1 MNDDESHLATTGEV
15 SGPALDL
22 SVARLRRDLRLF
34 HVYRFLSTSYLFVPV
49 LIAFFRA
56 RGLDF
61 LHIGLLNSVYALTAI
76 CFEVPTGALADRFG
90 RRRAMMLGA
99 LLMAAGCL
107 VNFQGATFWWFALG
121 EGLLALGMTL
131 TSGADSAY
139 LYDRLAQAGRSEDYR
154 RYEGSATASKLLG
167 ASLALVAG
175 GYLAERSLELT
186 YGVSAIVC
194 ALAAIVAAMMHE
206 RPLVERRR
214 MSRGIWSGF
223 GHGIVRA
230 GSVVFAQPELR
241 LAVIFSLLAFT
252 LLRAGLYLHPAY
264 LSSVGFTH
272 AGVGWVMAG
281 LSLVGA
287 VGAFGVEPVRRRIGE
302 AGLVW
307 GLPMVLG
314 LTYACLTSTVALVG
328 VGLLVLQAWC
338 NGIYSPLSKELLN
351 REIHESRQR
360 ATVLSVESMF
370 RRLAFGVFAPV
381 AGWLLDSH
389 GLVGARLL
397 CFGFAIVGALVL
409 GSALRRRGAAGP
421 VGVPTAALDLPR
433 SGPRPVGAPQKTA
446 A

>member
-1 MNDDESHLATTGEV
+1 M
-15 SGPALDL
+15 SGPAFDL
-22 SVARLRRDLRLF
+22 SEARLRRDLRLF
-34 HVYRFLSTSYLFVPV
+34 HLYRFLSTSYLFVPV
-49 LIAFFRA
+49 LVAFFRA

-76 CFEVPTGALADRFG
+76 VFEVPTGALADRFG
-90 RRRAMMLGA
+90 RRRAMILGA

-107 VNFQGATFWWFALG
+107 VNFQGTSFWWFALG

-139 LYDRLAQAGRSEDYR
+139 LYDRLAQAGRSHEYR
-154 RYEGSATASKLLG
+154 MREGSATASKLLG
-167 ASLALVAG
+167 AGLALVAG
-175 GYLAERSLELT
+175 GYLAERSLALT
-186 YGVSAIVC
+186 YAASSVVC
-194 ALAAIVAAMMHE
+194 GLAALVAVAMHE

-214 MSRGIWSGF
+214 SPRGVWSGF
-223 GHGIVRA
+223 GAGILRASVMVVR
-230 GSVVFAQPELR
+230 QPELR

-252 LLRAGLYLHPAY
+252 LLRVGLYLHPAY
-264 LSSVGFTH
+264 LQSVGFSN
-272 AGVGWVMAG
+272 AGTGWILAG
-281 LSLVGA
+281 LSVVGA
-287 VGAFGVEPVRRRIGE
+287 VGAFAVEPVRRRIGE

-307 GLPMVLG
+307 GLPMLLG
-314 LTYACLTSTVALVG
+314 LTYACLTSAVAAVGVAL
-328 VGLLVLQAWC
+328 LVVQAWC

-381 AGWLLDSH
+381 AGWLVDRS

-397 CFGFAIVGALVL
+397 CFGFAVVGAVVL
-409 GSALRRRGAAGP
+409 GTALKRRGAAGA

-433 SGPRPVGAPQKTA
+433 SGPRPGVGSAVKTA